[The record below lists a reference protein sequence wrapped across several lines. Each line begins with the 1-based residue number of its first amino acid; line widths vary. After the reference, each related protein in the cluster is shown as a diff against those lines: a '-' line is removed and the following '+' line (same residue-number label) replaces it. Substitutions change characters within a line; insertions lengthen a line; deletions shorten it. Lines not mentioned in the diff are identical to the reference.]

1 MRTISDKN
9 ATKEEKVRM
18 SKPKTLTKWMDIWEF
33 CMYLTLGEYQFF
45 SIKNENI
52 ALGIIMQYI
61 NVQYIVQFKLLR
73 GD

>member
-1 MRTISDKN
+1 
-9 ATKEEKVRM
+9 
-18 SKPKTLTKWMDIWEF
+18 MDIWEF